1 MQDYF
6 YPSTFSAEVAKFA
19 FLCRSRMVLVG
30 ENFKQGR
37 KSTICP
43 LCKNVSESDSQQH
56 LMICANLKLSYV
68 VDENIPNYED
78 LFSKSLEKKMIIVEI
93 LRKNLN
99 ERTKILNQI

>member
-1 MQDYF
+1 
-6 YPSTFSAEVAKFA
+6 
-19 FLCRSRMVLVG
+19 MVLVG

-37 KSTICP
+37 KTTICP

-56 LMICANLKLSYV
+56 LMKCEKLNLSYV
-68 VDENIPNYED
+68 EDEIVPDYQD